1 MRIRTTRAQH
11 IQLVSLDASSGAFS
25 TVSGPAA
32 LVPFSGFPARG
43 LGGAAAGAQGA
54 GVNRVDVETRL
65 PAPPAPRFIPS
76 EPALAGSS
84 QPADLCV
91 FSVMKIMPVHHKCL
105 WSAQRAFRHAVAYD
119 GRR

>member
-1 MRIRTTRAQH
+1 M
-11 IQLVSLDASSGAFS
+11 
-25 TVSGPAA
+25 

-43 LGGAAAGAQGA
+43 LCGAVAGAQGT
-54 GVNRVDVETRL
+54 GVNRVDVETWL
-65 PAPPAPRFIPS
+65 PSLPAPRFIPS
-76 EPALAGSS
+76 EPVLAGSS

-105 WSAQRAFRHAVAYD
+105 WSAQRAFRHAVADD